1 VRAFFLGC
9 LVAQRDAGRGVG
21 APGSG
26 ILLRPW
32 GLVAD
37 VSFAAVFPGMAGCR
51 VPDCQVTQAGVRP
64 RPGIQIEDIGGIRI
78 VLAGV
83 PPLALGTAIGEWF
96 RRQDDGPRPACGC
109 GRRCR
114 GAAIQDVPVG
124 GMRPELGHDVT
135 VAGSAIADLQVS
147 GSLELRLV
155 PAIQPG
161 DVCAICR

>member
-1 VRAFFLGC
+1 M
-9 LVAQRDAGRGVG
+9 
-21 APGSG
+21 
-26 ILLRPW
+26 
-32 GLVAD
+32 
-37 VSFAAVFPGMAGCR
+37 AACR

-83 PPLALGTAIGEWF
+83 PPRSAIGSAVRMTDPIRHAAVDE
-96 RRQDDGPRPACGC
+96 DAGACQS
-109 GRRCR
+109 RM
-114 GAAIQDVPVG
+114 PVS

-147 GSLELRLV
+147 GSVEFRLV

-161 DVCAICR
+161 DVFAVCR

>member
-1 VRAFFLGC
+1 
-9 LVAQRDAGRGVG
+9 VG
-21 APGSG
+21 APGSR

-37 VSFAAVFPGMAGCR
+37 VSFAAAFPGMAACR

-64 RPGIQIEDIGGIRI
+64 RPGIQIEDIGGIQI

-83 PPLALGTAIGEWF
+83 PPLALGTAIGDWF

-114 GAAIQDVPVG
+114 GLPIQDA
-124 GMRPELGHDVT
+124 L
-135 VAGSAIADLQVS
+135 SAALDLS
-147 GSLELRLV
+147 W
-155 PAIQPG
+155 ATI
-161 DVCAICR
+161 

>member
-1 VRAFFLGC
+1 VRAFSLGC

-21 APGSG
+21 APGSR

-37 VSFAAVFPGMAGCR
+37 VSFAAMFPGMAACR
-51 VPDCQVTQAGVRP
+51 IPDCQVTKAGVRP
-64 RPGIQIEDIGGIRI
+64 RPGIQIEDIGGIQI

-83 PPLALGTAIGEWF
+83 PPLALGTAIGDWF
-96 RRQDDGPRPACGC
+96 RRQDDAPRPACGC

-114 GAAIQDVPVG
+114 GLPIQDAPVRG
-124 GMRPELGHDVT
+124 IRPELGHDLT

-147 GSLELRLV
+147 GSLELRLM
-155 PAIQPG
+155 PAILPG
-161 DVCAICR
+161 GVFAVCR

>member
-1 VRAFFLGC
+1 M
-9 LVAQRDAGRGVG
+9 G
-21 APGSG
+21 APGSR

-37 VSFAAVFPGMAGCR
+37 VSFAAAFPGMAACR
-51 VPDCQVTQAGVRP
+51 IPDCQVIQAGVRP
-64 RPGIQIEDIGGIRI
+64 RPGIQIEDIGGIQI

-83 PPLALGTAIGEWF
+83 PPLALGTAIGDWF

-114 GAAIQDVPVG
+114 ALPIQDAPVG
-124 GMRPELGHDVT
+124 GIRPELGHDLT

-161 DVCAICR
+161 GVFAICR